1 MASPNHSI
9 LKKSSI
15 STTPYTPP
23 KHLSTGSFLTPQQLA
38 VEYQEFVK
46 SLKYVSTAPEM
57 VFERL
62 VASLKDALNES
73 GEEGVKE
80 VNDSDVKDSVAIGT
94 GVKSDADSAAKPAL
108 RKDPFVGKY
117 SATLKGVYC
126 DGGFYQFKGFKIP
139 LESGG
144 YSSAIHNITLPV
156 TFTKLKLNTPVS
168 RKHSFSSS
176 DHHIHVPVQ
185 TESYSSGSGSLK
197 VAINWI
203 EIGSEQGFQ
212 HGRVDTRCYNCYPWN
227 ETRSTKE
234 IHVTFKSPY
243 PAIPHVAV
251 WFSDFT
257 HEENNGER
265 FEVKVH
271 ARATNVT
278 TTGFVIN
285 VLEPKTEYF
294 LEPIITWLA
303 YPATRKDV
311 FKGTFSTTK
320 VGQKMFSSERG
331 IRNSMTTDSL
341 LHLAFL
347 WVLSVELYCF
357 SFIST
362 LRTNVSRF
370 IKGYPDE

>member
-1 MASPNHSI
+1 M
-9 LKKSSI
+9 
-15 STTPYTPP
+15 
-23 KHLSTGSFLTPQQLA
+23 
-38 VEYQEFVK
+38 
-46 SLKYVSTAPEM
+46 
-57 VFERL
+57 
-62 VASLKDALNES
+62 
-73 GEEGVKE
+73 
-80 VNDSDVKDSVAIGT
+80 AIGT

-331 IRNSMTTDSL
+331 YQEFHDYGFTSPPRIFMGFDSLDIDAPNNSGLEVETVVSDVTEKGLSWCISASSNSMHSASVTY
-341 LHLAFL
+341 LAFA
-347 WVLSVELYCF
+347 
-357 SFIST
+357 
-362 LRTNVSRF
+362 
-370 IKGYPDE
+370 